1 MGHDHGSYQSPA
13 DSPGGGPGEV
23 FFLVLAQ
30 VFDLEG
36 LGKVLSQVVAGSHLD
51 RLPIRHHSFYS
62 RGVDCALELL
72 TLSLLPH
79 KHRYGDLVFDESSI
93 DLKNRHDFLLR
104 FFLGLMDRMSLL
116 PEKLASADERFG
128 RSNLGAQDAVPDVDE
143 DRQIPPALDPSAV
156 RLIDYRLGR
165 GPYGESLAELIV
177 SRMRDP
183 EYFRCKALE
192 MFG

>member
-62 RGVDCALELL
+62 RGVDCSLELL
-72 TLSLLPH
+72 TLSLLTR
-79 KHRYGDLVFDESSI
+79 KHRYGDLILYKSSV
-93 DLKNRHDFLLR
+93 DL
-104 FFLGLMDRMSLL
+104 
-116 PEKLASADERFG
+116 
-128 RSNLGAQDAVPDVDE
+128 
-143 DRQIPPALDPSAV
+143 
-156 RLIDYRLGR
+156 
-165 GPYGESLAELIV
+165 
-177 SRMRDP
+177 
-183 EYFRCKALE
+183 
-192 MFG
+192 